1 MTIAL
6 NCEGCIEL
14 TEMGVRARC
23 IEGTACT
30 KPPDSKMMSKMTSTT
45 SLSSYLSLT
54 TCYVVGTILC
64 TFYVLFQISTPV
76 CKVDIIMHILQVSK
90 RRCHRFCRVVYRVK
104 LELKS
109 PGILTPKPRLLLL
122 YWGPPL
128 RHEKPQWVWGVFI
141 VVEVR
146 LGNERN

>member
-1 MTIAL
+1 MITL
-6 NCEGCIEL
+6 NCEGRIEL
-14 TEMGVRARC
+14 TEMGVRAGR

-30 KPPDSKMMSKMTSTT
+30 KPPESKMMSKMTST
-45 SLSSYLSLT
+45 SLSSYLSLI

-76 CKVDIIMHILQVSK
+76 CEVDIIMHILQVSK
-90 RRCHRFCRVVYRVK
+90 RRHHRFCRVAYMVK

-109 PGILTPKPRLLLL
+109 PGMLTPKPRLLLL

-128 RHEKPQWVWGVFI
+128 RHEKPQWVWGVFT
-141 VVEVR
+141 VVEVW
-146 LGNERN
+146 LGSERN